1 MEELFKE
8 LAKQIPSL
16 VALILLVFFG
26 IKASRET
33 IASFQNRMLERD
45 NQIEKFAE
53 TLKSVNMQVL
63 EVIRENSTALGQN
76 SQILATVHREM
87 HRNEK

>member
-1 MEELFKE
+1 
-8 LAKQIPSL
+8 
-16 VALILLVFFG
+16 
-26 IKASRET
+26 
-33 IASFQNRMLERD
+33 MLERD